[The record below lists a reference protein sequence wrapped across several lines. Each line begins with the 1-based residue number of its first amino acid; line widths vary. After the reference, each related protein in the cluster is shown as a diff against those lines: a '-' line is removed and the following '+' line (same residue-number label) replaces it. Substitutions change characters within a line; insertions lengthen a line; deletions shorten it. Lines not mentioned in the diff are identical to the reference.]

1 MLRHNIKQAGK
12 VNKVYAKQIRQGLL
26 FNCFLVIFEK
36 PQLKNT
42 QK

>member
-1 MLRHNIKQAGK
+1 M
-12 VNKVYAKQIRQGLL
+12 NKVYVKQIRQGLL